1 MLTMKRK
8 AIKVRKAKG
17 VATTA
22 KPVKTPR
29 SLREC
34 EAWFQTNWDKV
45 IVAAKANTKRLTG
58 RECL

>member
-17 VATTA
+17 VAATA
-22 KPVKTPR
+22 ASVKRPR
-29 SLREC
+29 SHREC
-34 EAWFQTNWDKV
+34 EAWFETNWDKV
-45 IVAAKANTKRLTG
+45 VVAAKANTKRLTG